1 MTYIILFLLTVIL
14 SFTAGAL
21 THRNNAENAIV
32 KFVLGVID
40 SLWAKRSK

>member
-1 MTYIILFLLTVIL
+1 MITLILFVLTVL
-14 SFTAGAL
+14 ASFTAGAL
-21 THRNNAENAIV
+21 MHRNNAENAIV